1 LKNSLDTAFL
11 RRLRFVVN
19 FPFPDL
25 AHRRLLWEKS
35 FPRPDAAHGRPGVPV
50 DDLDYERLARFNL
63 SGGHIHNIALN
74 AAFLAAEAGTPVTMP
89 LVLEAARAEFLK
101 LERPINS
108 AEFHWPERNGA
119 RRLDQTLKVASV
131 L

>member
-1 LKNSLDTAFL
+1 
-11 RRLRFVVN
+11 
-19 FPFPDL
+19 
-25 AHRRLLWEKS
+25 
-35 FPRPDAAHGRPGVPV
+35 
-50 DDLDYERLARFNL
+50 
-63 SGGHIHNIALN
+63 
-74 AAFLAAEAGTPVTMP
+74 MP

-119 RRLDQTLKVASV
+119 RHFDQTLKVASV